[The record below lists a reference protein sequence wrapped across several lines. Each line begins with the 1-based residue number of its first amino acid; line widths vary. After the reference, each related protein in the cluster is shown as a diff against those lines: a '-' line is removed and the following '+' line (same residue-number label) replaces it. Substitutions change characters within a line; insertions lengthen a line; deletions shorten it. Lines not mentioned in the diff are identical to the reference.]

1 MKFMGKNT
9 FIQKVYGFPQ
19 NAVRL
24 ELSDCNKG
32 WFGDFVGFFWF
43 FFFFFFF
50 LEGKTDDLES
60 VRNISSPRER
70 KTFDWY

>member
-32 WFGDFVGFFWF
+32 
-43 FFFFFFF
+43 
-50 LEGKTDDLES
+50 
-60 VRNISSPRER
+60 
-70 KTFDWY
+70 